1 MNKFDWDKF
10 KNEKIAVNCR
20 TEEAAKEFIEECYKR
35 GLKWKN
41 SLRNATF
48 HNIYEEQTAYVFN
61 YSGFN
66 SLEYASAPWYEK
78 NGYKIVEY
86 TSEKK
91 QTEFTFQEVI
101 ASIKPGELYVEC
113 VKNEPF
119 QVTVSI
125 NSAGRIALNCF
136 KDERP
141 YMLTPSNGFSISKDT
156 KFELYEKVNKYTLF
170 EIVHAVGGK
179 HYTFRASDNENLKPR
194 DFVICDTSMG
204 KTFGRVAGTFTK
216 ELTEKE
222 YMEYKECWRAM

>member
-101 ASIKPGELYVEC
+101 ARSVPGVYVCTDKGLRIEYVVINENGGVSIKANYSNL
-113 VKNEPF
+113 
-119 QVTVSI
+119 I
-125 NSAGRIALNCF
+125 NSTLGIPGYARF
-136 KDERP
+136 KLREP
-141 YMLTPSNGFSISKDT
+141 K
-156 KFELYEKVNKYTLF
+156 KQYTLF
-170 EIVHAVGGK
+170 EIVHAVEGK
-179 HYTFRASDNENLKPR
+179 HYTFRASNNENLKPR

-204 KTFGRVAGTFTK
+204 KTFGRVVGSITK

>member
-1 MNKFDWDKF
+1 MNKFDWEKF
-10 KNEKIAVNCR
+10 RNERVAVNCR
-20 TEEAAKEFIEECYKR
+20 TEEAAKEFIKECYKR
-35 GLKWKN
+35 DMKWYRESMNTTYYN
-41 SLRNATF
+41 S
-48 HNIYEEQTAYVFN
+48 HKEETAYAFKF
-61 YSGFN
+61 G
-66 SLEYASAPWYEK
+66 LLDKLGYADTHWYK
-78 NGYKIVEY
+78 KAGYEIVEY

-91 QTEFTFQEVI
+91 QTELTFQEVI

-141 YMLTPSNGFSISKDT
+141 YMLTTSNGFSISKDT
-156 KFELYEKVNKYTLF
+156 KFELYEKVNKYILF
-170 EIVHAVGGK
+170 EVVHAVGGK

-204 KTFGRVAGTFTK
+204 KTFGRVAGSITK

-222 YMEYKECWRAM
+222 YMEYKECWRGM

>member
-20 TEEAAKEFIEECYKR
+20 TEEAAKEFIEECYIR
-35 GLKWKN
+35 GLKWMN
-41 SLRNATF
+41 GSRNITF
-48 HNIYEEQTAYVFN
+48 YNCYKEETAYTFN
-61 YSGFN
+61 FKGTGFI
-66 SLEYASAPWYEK
+66 EYAYTHWYKKE
-78 NGYKIVEY
+78 GYEIVEY
-86 TSEKK
+86 EK

-156 KFELYEKVNKYTLF
+156 KFELYEKVNKYILF
-170 EIVHAVGGK
+170 EVVHAVGGK

-204 KTFGRVAGTFTK
+204 KTFGRVVGSITK